1 MKNKFHK
8 VSRFLKL
15 RPVVAW
21 SSFSLTTMFVIIIT
35 VSWTESSSGFNSF
48 RAEDFTVIDI
58 NIPEPKN
65 FTEPE
70 ISINANPSEDMLDTP
85 KEEKPDL
92 SQFTA
97 NFPVPPV
104 PRFHSLPPYPDSM
117 RSKNIEGVVIIELA
131 IDNRG
136 TVVYSRIISSLG
148 QEFDISVISWSKNIR
163 FSPARDLERKPI
175 PCLIHLP
182 IRFKLDS

>member
-1 MKNKFHK
+1 MKNKIHK
-8 VSRFLKL
+8 ISRFLKL

-21 SSFSLTTMFVIIIT
+21 SSFSLITMLVIIIT
-35 VSWTESSSGFNSF
+35 VSWTENSSGFNNF

-58 NIPEPKN
+58 NIPEPEK

-70 ISINANPSEDMLDTP
+70 ILINDNSSENISDTP
-85 KEEKPDL
+85 REDKPDL
-92 SQFTA
+92 SQFA
-97 NFPVPPV
+97 VNFPVPPV
-104 PRFHSLPPYPDSM
+104 PRFHSLPSYPDSM

-148 QEFDISVISWSKNIR
+148 QEFDKSVISWSKNIR
-163 FSPARDLERKPI
+163 FRPARDLERKPI

-182 IRFKLDS
+182 VRFKLDS

>member
-1 MKNKFHK
+1 MKNKIHSI
-8 VSRFLKL
+8 SRFLKL

-21 SSFSLTTMFVIIIT
+21 SSFSLTAMFVIIIT
-35 VSWTESSSGFNSF
+35 VSWTENSSGFNNLKI
-48 RAEDFTVIDI
+48 EDFTIIDI
-58 NIPEPKN
+58 NIPEPEK
-65 FTEPE
+65 FTVPE
-70 ISINANPSEDMLDTP
+70 ISINDNPSKDILDNL

-92 SQFTA
+92 SQFAA
-97 NFPVPPV
+97 NFPVAPV
-104 PRFHSLPPYPDSM
+104 PRFHSLPSYPDSM

-148 QEFDISVISWSKNIR
+148 QEFDKSVISWSKNIR

-182 IRFKLDS
+182 VRFKLDS